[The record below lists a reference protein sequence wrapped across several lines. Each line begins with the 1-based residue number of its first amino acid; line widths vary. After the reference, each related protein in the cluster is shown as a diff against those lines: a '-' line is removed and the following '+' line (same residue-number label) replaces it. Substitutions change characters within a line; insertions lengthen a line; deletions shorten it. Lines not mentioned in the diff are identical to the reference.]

1 MIEYI
6 CKKILMKNKVCL
18 YTILRLK
25 ILKSL
30 LPVMR
35 IIKILTLDSR
45 ALEKRKNF
53 LERSDQ

>member
-1 MIEYI
+1 
-6 CKKILMKNKVCL
+6 MKNKVCL

>member
-1 MIEYI
+1 
-6 CKKILMKNKVCL
+6 MKNKVCL

-25 ILKSL
+25 ILKRL
-30 LPVMR
+30 VLVMR